1 MDMHLSTTT
10 HVPAEHAWALLGEQ
24 FADIGLWASVI
35 EHSSLTGPPQ
45 VGAVRTCT
53 VQGFGPVPSGRVE
66 EKLLSFDPANF
77 TFTYQ
82 AVSGLPGFMLEARN
96 TWTVEPISPHKCR
109 VHSLAV
115 LRLKFPFS
123 LVSIPLRSQLEKSGH
138 RLLEELKHQ
147 LETGCPHPRKVK
159 RSQGDLRQASHCP

>member
-1 MDMHLSTTT
+1 MHLSTTIL
-10 HVPAEHAWALLGEQ
+10 VPAEHAWALLGEH

-45 VGAVRTCT
+45 VEAVRTCT

-66 EKLLSFDPANF
+66 EKLLSFDPEHF

-82 AVSGLPGFMLEARN
+82 AVSGLPPFILEARN
-96 TWTVEPISPHKCR
+96 TWTVEALTPDQCR
-109 VHSLAV
+109 VHSHAV
-115 LRLKFPFS
+115 VVLKFPFL
-123 LVSIPLRSQLEKSGH
+123 LVSSPLRSQLEKSGN

-147 LETGCPHPRKVK
+147 LETRCPYPRKVQ
-159 RSQGDLRQASHCP
+159 RSQGNLRHAAHCL